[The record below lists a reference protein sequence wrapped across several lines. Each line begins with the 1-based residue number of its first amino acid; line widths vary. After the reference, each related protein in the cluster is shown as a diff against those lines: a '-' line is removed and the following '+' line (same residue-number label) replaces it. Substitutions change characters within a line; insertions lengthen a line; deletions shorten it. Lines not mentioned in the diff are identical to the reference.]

1 MNVAEEVFPCDTRTC
16 RPVGPVGVALSLKS
30 GRFDSFQVR
39 FSLTSL
45 PSIALFSCSP
55 FPRFPQ
61 RELIQDKTACGKAS
75 QKKTEVIISE
85 VPCDWR
91 FQFLPKAKGTSASR
105 S

>member
-1 MNVAEEVFPCDTRTC
+1 MPGERTRIGLAKGT
-16 RPVGPVGVALSLKS
+16 SENQKS
-30 GRFDSFQVR
+30 KLGLNTMVFQVR